1 MELHRI
7 VIACGGSGGH
17 LAPGIALAEEWSIRG
32 YHPVLFVSSKAVD
45 QQMLAKYTSWSVISL
60 PAKPFRSTPWRF
72 LQFCY
77 SQIISMVKV
86 LCFLKKNSTEAIV
99 VTGGFTSLSVAL
111 AGFLKKVPIFIHESN
126 QIPGRA
132 TRCLTPLARRIY
144 VPRECRLEKSPI
156 PLPKVREYGYP
167 LRSEFCE
174 KKAQDEDLTAQI
186 AMERE
191 TLLLL
196 GGSQGAKALSDWF
209 CEHIAE
215 LGQLARR
222 LICVTGQIY
231 FDDHK
236 ATLERIHQDNPQVQF
251 FPFCDDMPALL
262 KEAKVVIARAGA
274 GTMAECMQCEL
285 PMILVPLPSATD
297 DHQQINAERV
307 QNLGCAYVVKEA
319 ELDFLEPLV
328 KWVATSSDILERM
341 REKIRCVKEENAREQ
356 IVDDMLSSLR
366 GEGVEHDK
374 CLGAAH

>member
-1 MELHRI
+1 MELHHI

-45 QQMLAKYTSWSVISL
+45 RQMLAKYASWSVISL

-77 SQIISMVKV
+77 SQIISTVKV
-86 LCFLKKNSTEAIV
+86 LCFLRKNPTEAIV

-111 AGFLKKVPIFIHESN
+111 AGFLRKIPIFIHESN

-132 TRCLTPLARRIY
+132 TRCLATLARRIY
-144 VPRECRLEKSPI
+144 VPLECRLEKSPI
-156 PLPKVREYGYP
+156 PLSKVREYGYP

-174 KKAQDEDLTAQI
+174 KKVQDEDLTAQV

-222 LICVTGQIY
+222 LVCVTGQIY

-236 ATLERIHQDNPQVQF
+236 TTLERIHQDNPQVQF
-251 FPFCDDMPALL
+251 LPFCDDMPALL

-328 KWVATSSDILERM
+328 KWVVTSSDILERM
-341 REKIRCVKEENAREQ
+341 REKIRCAKEENAREQ

-366 GEGVEHDK
+366 GEGAEHDK
-374 CLGAAH
+374 CLETAR